1 VWPKLKA
8 EACRNIDV
16 CVNRRRFYLSLIRPS
31 STTQST
37 HSAENTPLSFLTL
50 FGTRSAAAGELGGT
64 DMQTTQAYVGSEQSA
79 DVPIHEKETREM
91 QAVLL
96 RSLPSFYRRAYR
108 YLGNAADAE
117 DAVQDALLSAYR
129 NLDQFKGQAQM
140 STWLTTIVI
149 NSALTQLRR
158 RSRHTHLSLDERLG
172 EEQEYSVSER
182 LADCGPSP
190 EDESIKSELHERL
203 MQFVAELSPS
213 LRKVVQLRDLDGLTT
228 REAAQILGVA
238 DTTVKAQISRA
249 RAKLRRL
256 MRLALDAPPRSALTC
271 TALPVV
277 ARK

>member
-1 VWPKLKA
+1 
-8 EACRNIDV
+8 
-16 CVNRRRFYLSLIRPS
+16 
-31 STTQST
+31 
-37 HSAENTPLSFLTL
+37 
-50 FGTRSAAAGELGGT
+50 
-64 DMQTTQAYVGSEQSA
+64 MQATESYIGSEQPLDIRLLERESREIQ
-79 DVPIHEKETREM
+79 DVLSQH
-91 QAVLL
+91 
-96 RSLPSFYRRAYR
+96 LPSFYRRAYR

-149 NSALTQLRR
+149 NSALTQLRK

-190 EDESIKSELHERL
+190 EEESIKSELHERL

-238 DTTVKAQISRA
+238 DVTVKAQISRA

-256 MRLALDAPPRSALTC
+256 MRVALDAQPSSALTC
-271 TALPVV
+271 TVLPV
-277 ARK
+277 ATRK

>member
-1 VWPKLKA
+1 
-8 EACRNIDV
+8 
-16 CVNRRRFYLSLIRPS
+16 
-31 STTQST
+31 
-37 HSAENTPLSFLTL
+37 
-50 FGTRSAAAGELGGT
+50 
-64 DMQTTQAYVGSEQSA
+64 MQTTQAYVGSEQNA
-79 DVPIHEKETREM
+79 DVRIQEKETREI
-91 QAVLL
+91 QGVLS

-140 STWLTTIVI
+140 STWLTTIVT

-158 RSRHTHLSLDERLG
+158 RLRQTHLSLDERFG
-172 EEQEYSVSER
+172 EEQEYCVSER

-190 EDESIKSELHERL
+190 EDECIKSELHERL

-228 REAAQILGVA
+228 HEAAQILGVA
-238 DTTVKAQISRA
+238 DVTVKAQVSRA
-249 RAKLRRL
+249 RAKLKRL
-256 MRLALDAPPRSALTC
+256 MRVALDAQPRSALTY
-271 TALPVV
+271 TASPVV